1 MVFGVETEIKRRKL
15 YAYGNCR
22 EASKL
27 FIWVI
32 VGLGVGNKQLTR
44 DELSGGG
51 VNNRAHNII
60 QRVYYKK
67 PTKKGVYYEPITP

>member
-1 MVFGVETEIKRRKL
+1 MNVTHKSIGLVEKAAMVFGVETEIKRRKL

-32 VGLGVGNKQLTR
+32 VGLGVRNNKAT
-44 DELSGGG
+44 
-51 VNNRAHNII
+51 N
-60 QRVYYKK
+60 
-67 PTKKGVYYEPITP
+67 